1 MTYPLLFPRGECSWN
16 TGMEHVEERRTAKR
30 TRVTQLQYYAY
41 RLSQRNGFSILHN
54 SGSPRHMQQNYQD
67 AMAMVRK
74 FGKPDLFLT
83 FTCNPSWSEILN
95 SMEGVQ
101 RPEDRPDIIVRV
113 FNMKLKELLE
123 DIFKHGIFGTVLAYI
138 YVIEFQ
144 KRGLPHAHILLTL
157 DSESKIRTKDG
168 IDKFVSA
175 ELPDPCT
182 DLRLF
187 QIVTKCMVHDPCGT
201 ININFP
207 CMRDGQCCKRHDA
220 ASVKIQK
227 EGALDH
233 DEILSFVEGRYVSAP
248 EATWLLNEFNLSHK
262 SHTVVRLDVHLPQKQ
277 PIVYQDGQEAQ
288 AIERAALRK
297 TTLTSW
303 FELNK
308 NYPSAHNISYSD
320 IPQYYMFDQS
330 TTNWK
335 KRQRGGQNVI
345 GRLPVVSILDT
356 ERYYLRMLLL
366 RKSGAISFDDILTV
380 NGLRCITFQQAC
392 QEYGL
397 LRGDQQ
403 WHDALNEAAQFQ
415 SPRQLRMLFAMICSF
430 GKWMM
435 FQIYG
440 CSIKF
445 HFVRTLCI
453 VILTGPH
460 YALADIEELLTSYNL
475 SLQKL
480 HLPTVDLPAS
490 VLERANFDVVEEQAK
505 ANSYT
510 MQLNSEQRNVVEIL
524 LSAVYN
530 NAADTPKCYFLD
542 GPAGTGKTFV
552 YSTFLHTIR
561 GRGDDVIPVASTG
574 IAATLLIRGRTAH
587 SVFKIPIDLNATST
601 CNLKPNTKEA
611 DMLLKTKLIVWD
623 EAPMTYVHAF
633 LAIDRLLQD
642 LTKCKEP
649 FVGKVILLGLPVILR
664 GSRTLTVATS
674 LKKHALW
681 LKFHKLY
688 LTKNM
693 RALESE
699 RDFGAWLLDIGKKK
713 SGSTIQLPLQCYP
726 SIQDPI
732 HQLYSDIDISSVTP
746 QELKGRAILTVNNER
761 SMEINNKVLEFMP
774 GNETVYKAVDMIMS
788 EDPQDQL
795 TFPEEFLNSLTPT
808 GLPPYQLKLK
818 IGCIIMLLKNLS
830 PSKELCNGTRL
841 IITKLQQNIIQ
852 AKSID
857 GTETFLIPRIPLIP
871 SQTNIPFKFKSLQF
885 PIRLAFSMTIIYNKS
900 QGQTF
905 EKICLVLNEPVFSHG
920 QLYVGLSRARS
931 FEFVSVVAPKCEI
944 FNCVYEE
951 VFCD

>member
-1 MTYPLLFPRGECSWN
+1 MNKSELN
-16 TGMEHVEERRTAKR
+16 
-30 TRVTQLQYYAY
+30 
-41 RLSQRNGFSILHN
+41 
-54 SGSPRHMQQNYQD
+54 GSPHNMQQNYQD

-74 FGKPDLFLT
+74 F
-83 FTCNPSWSEILN
+83 
-95 SMEGVQ
+95 EG
-101 RPEDRPDIIVRV
+101 IC
-113 FNMKLKELLE
+113 
-123 DIFKHGIFGTVLAYI
+123 KHGIFGSVLTYI

-144 KRGLPHAHILLTL
+144 KRDLPHAHILLTL
-157 DSESKIRTKDG
+157 DSESKIRTKDD

-182 DLRLF
+182 DLRLL
-187 QIVTKCMVHDPCGT
+187 QIMTKCMVYGPCGT
-201 ININFP
+201 ININSP
-207 CMRDGQCCKRHDA
+207 CMRDGQCCKSFPKQFKDDTEENVNGYPIYRRRATEPVQVGKYSIDNRWVVPYNPWLLKKFNAHIDVEVCASVKSVKYLYKYVYKGHDA

-233 DEILSFVEGRYVSAP
+233 DEILSFVEGRYVSTP
-248 EATWLLNEFNLSHK
+248 EAMWRLNGFNLSHK
-262 SHTVVRLDVHLPQKQ
+262 SHTVVRLAVHLPQQQ

-320 IPQYYMFDQS
+320 IPQYYMFDKS

-335 KRQRGGQNVI
+335 KRQCGGQNVI
-345 GRLPVVSILDT
+345 GRLPVVSILDI

-366 RKSGAISFDDILTV
+366 RKSGTISFDDILTI

-403 WHDALNEAAQFQ
+403 WHDALNDAAQFQ
-415 SPRQLRMLFAMICSF
+415 SPRQLRMLFAMICGF
-430 GKWMM
+430 GEVEDVPDLWV
-435 FQIYG
+435 QHQVSL
-440 CSIKF
+440 CED
-445 HFVRTLCI
+445 FVHRYSEQ
-453 VILTGPH
+453 TGPH

-490 VLERANFDVVEEQAK
+490 VLERVNFDVVEEQAK

-510 MQLNSEQRNVVEIL
+510 MQSNSEQRNVVEIL

-552 YSTFLHTIR
+552 YSTLLHTIR

-574 IAATLLIRGRTAH
+574 ILVLGCWTLERKKVAQRFSCLCNATL
-587 SVFKIPIDLNATST
+587 
-601 CNLKPNTKEA
+601 
-611 DMLLKTKLIVWD
+611 
-623 EAPMTYVHAF
+623 
-633 LAIDRLLQD
+633 Q
-642 LTKCKEP
+642 
-649 FVGKVILLGLPVILR
+649 
-664 GSRTLTVATS
+664 
-674 LKKHALW
+674 
-681 LKFHKLY
+681 
-688 LTKNM
+688 
-693 RALESE
+693 
-699 RDFGAWLLDIGKKK
+699 
-713 SGSTIQLPLQCYP
+713 
-726 SIQDPI
+726 
-732 HQLYSDIDISSVTP
+732 YSDIDFSSVTP
-746 QELKGRAILTVNNER
+746 HELKDRAVLTVNNER

-808 GLPPYQLKLK
+808 GLPPYELKLK
-818 IGCIIMLLKNLS
+818 IGCIIMLLRNLA
-830 PSKELCNGTRL
+830 PSKGLCNGTRL

-857 GTETFLIPRIPLIP
+857 GTETFLIPQIPLIP
-871 SQTNIPFKFKSLQF
+871 SQTNMPFKFKRMQF
-885 PIRLAFSMTIIYNKS
+885 PIRLAFSMTINKS
-900 QGQTF
+900 
-905 EKICLVLNEPVFSHG
+905 
-920 QLYVGLSRARS
+920 
-931 FEFVSVVAPKCEI
+931 
-944 FNCVYEE
+944 
-951 VFCD
+951 

>member
-1 MTYPLLFPRGECSWN
+1 MSEQCGFCGAVYWKEEKNTAHKYTKCCHDGKVQLPAFPDAPELLKVLLTENSPDAKNYRQRIREYNSAFAFASMGAQIKPPRGTGPYCYRLHGQVYHRVSPLYASDQHKESYGQLYIFDSSEATEKRLSNNQNCLQHVFEKLDFMLREINPFAQSYLQMHRLVQEHPTTSVKMVFLEDKNLDMRRYNAPTLCTEVAAIFVGDNGEPPANRDICVYPVGNTCQSISPLNQCCDPMTYPLLFPRGECSWN

-54 SGSPRHMQQNYQD
+54 SGKLFQQYIVDAYVKTEGSRLHFLRQNQKDLRIELYRGLLDALECRAHNENIRTGKLIILPSSFQGSPRHMQQNYQD

-123 DIFKHGIFGTVLAYI
+123 DICKHGIFGTVLAYI

-157 DSESKIRTKDG
+157 DSESKIRTKDD

-187 QIVTKCMVHDPCGT
+187 QIVTKCMVHGPCGT
-201 ININFP
+201 ININSP
-207 CMRDGQCCKRHDA
+207 CMRVGQCCKSFPKQFKDDTEENVNGYPIYRRRATEPVQVGKYSIDNRWVVPYNPWLLKTFNAHINVEVCASVKSVKYLYKYAYKGHDA

-248 EATWLLNEFNLSHK
+248 EAMWRLNEFNLSHK
-262 SHTVVRLDVHLPQKQ
+262 SHTVVRLAVHLPQQQ
-277 PIVYQDGQEAQ
+277 PIVYQGGQEAQ

-308 NYPSAHNISYSD
+308 NDPSAHNISYSD
-320 IPQYYMFDQS
+320 IPQYYVFDKS

-345 GRLPVVSILDT
+345 GRLPVVSILDS

-415 SPRQLRMLFAMICSF
+415 SPRQLRMLFAMNCGF
-430 GKWMM
+430 GEVEDVPDLWV
-435 FQIYG
+435 QHQVSL
-440 CSIKF
+440 CED
-445 HFVRTLCI
+445 FVHRYSEQ
-453 VILTGPH
+453 TGPH

-505 ANSYT
+505 ANS
-510 MQLNSEQRNVVEIL
+510 
-524 LSAVYN
+524 
-530 NAADTPKCYFLD
+530 
-542 GPAGTGKTFV
+542 
-552 YSTFLHTIR
+552 
-561 GRGDDVIPVASTG
+561 
-574 IAATLLIRGRTAH
+574 
-587 SVFKIPIDLNATST
+587 
-601 CNLKPNTKEA
+601 
-611 DMLLKTKLIVWD
+611 
-623 EAPMTYVHAF
+623 
-633 LAIDRLLQD
+633 
-642 LTKCKEP
+642 
-649 FVGKVILLGLPVILR
+649 
-664 GSRTLTVATS
+664 
-674 LKKHALW
+674 
-681 LKFHKLY
+681 
-688 LTKNM
+688 
-693 RALESE
+693 
-699 RDFGAWLLDIGKKK
+699 
-713 SGSTIQLPLQCYP
+713 
-726 SIQDPI
+726 
-732 HQLYSDIDISSVTP
+732 
-746 QELKGRAILTVNNER
+746 
-761 SMEINNKVLEFMP
+761 
-774 GNETVYKAVDMIMS
+774 
-788 EDPQDQL
+788 
-795 TFPEEFLNSLTPT
+795 
-808 GLPPYQLKLK
+808 
-818 IGCIIMLLKNLS
+818 
-830 PSKELCNGTRL
+830 
-841 IITKLQQNIIQ
+841 
-852 AKSID
+852 
-857 GTETFLIPRIPLIP
+857 
-871 SQTNIPFKFKSLQF
+871 
-885 PIRLAFSMTIIYNKS
+885 
-900 QGQTF
+900 
-905 EKICLVLNEPVFSHG
+905 
-920 QLYVGLSRARS
+920 
-931 FEFVSVVAPKCEI
+931 
-944 FNCVYEE
+944 
-951 VFCD
+951 

>member
-1 MTYPLLFPRGECSWN
+1 MNKSELN
-16 TGMEHVEERRTAKR
+16 
-30 TRVTQLQYYAY
+30 
-41 RLSQRNGFSILHN
+41 
-54 SGSPRHMQQNYQD
+54 GSPHNMQQNYQD

-83 FTCNPSWSEILN
+83 FTCNPSWFEVLN
-95 SMEGVQ
+95 CMEGVQ
-101 RPEDRPDIIVRV
+101 RPEDRPDIIIRV

-123 DIFKHGIFGTVLAYI
+123 GICKHGIFGTVLTYI

-157 DSESKIRTKDG
+157 DSESKIRTKDD

-182 DLRLF
+182 DLRLL
-187 QIVTKCMVHDPCGT
+187 QIVTKCMVYGTCGT
-201 ININFP
+201 ININSP
-207 CMRDGQCCKRHDA
+207 CMRDGQCCKSFPKQFKDDTEENVNGYPIYRRRATEPVQIGKYSIDNRWVVPYNPWLFKKFNAHINVEVCASVKSVKYLYKYVYKGHDA

-233 DEILSFVEGRYVSAP
+233 DEILSFVEGRYVSTP
-248 EATWLLNEFNLSHK
+248 EAMWRLNGFNLSHK
-262 SHTVVRLDVHLPQKQ
+262 SHTVVRLAVHLPQQQ

-308 NYPSAHNISYSD
+308 NDPSAHNISYSD
-320 IPQYYMFDQS
+320 IPQYYMFDYS

-345 GRLPVVSILDT
+345 GRLPVVSILDI

-403 WHDALNEAAQFQ
+403 WHDALNDAAQFQ
-415 SPRQLRMLFAMICSF
+415 SPRQLRMLFAMICGF
-430 GKWMM
+430 GEVEDVPDLSV
-435 FQIYG
+435 QHQVSL
-440 CSIKF
+440 CED
-445 HFVRTLCI
+445 FVHRYSEQ
-453 VILTGPH
+453 TGPH

-490 VLERANFDVVEEQAK
+490 VLERVNFDVVEEQAK

-542 GPAGTGKTFV
+542 GPVGTGKTFV
-552 YSTFLHTIR
+552 YSTLLHTIR

-574 IAATLLIRGRTAH
+574 ILVLGCWTLERKKVAQRFSCLCNATL
-587 SVFKIPIDLNATST
+587 
-601 CNLKPNTKEA
+601 
-611 DMLLKTKLIVWD
+611 
-623 EAPMTYVHAF
+623 
-633 LAIDRLLQD
+633 Q
-642 LTKCKEP
+642 
-649 FVGKVILLGLPVILR
+649 
-664 GSRTLTVATS
+664 
-674 LKKHALW
+674 
-681 LKFHKLY
+681 
-688 LTKNM
+688 
-693 RALESE
+693 
-699 RDFGAWLLDIGKKK
+699 
-713 SGSTIQLPLQCYP
+713 
-726 SIQDPI
+726 
-732 HQLYSDIDISSVTP
+732 YSDIDFSSVTP
-746 QELKGRAILTVNNER
+746 HELKDRAVLTVNNER

-774 GNETVYKAVDMIMS
+774 GNETVYKAVDMIMG

-808 GLPPYQLKLK
+808 GLPPYELKLK
-818 IGCIIMLLKNLS
+818 IGCIIMLLRNLAS
-830 PSKELCNGTRL
+830 SKGLCNGTRL

-857 GTETFLIPRIPLIP
+857 GTETFLIPQISLIP
-871 SQTNIPFKFKSLQF
+871 SQTNMPFKFKRMQF
-885 PIRLAFSMTIIYNKS
+885 PIRLAFSMTINKS
-900 QGQTF
+900 
-905 EKICLVLNEPVFSHG
+905 
-920 QLYVGLSRARS
+920 
-931 FEFVSVVAPKCEI
+931 
-944 FNCVYEE
+944 
-951 VFCD
+951 